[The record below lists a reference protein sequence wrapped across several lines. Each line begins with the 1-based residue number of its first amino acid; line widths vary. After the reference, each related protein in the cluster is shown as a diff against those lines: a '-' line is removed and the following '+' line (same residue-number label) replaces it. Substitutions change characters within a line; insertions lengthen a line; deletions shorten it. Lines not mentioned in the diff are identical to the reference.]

1 MNGTDYFYC
10 ILCCSVFDL
19 LNIHLFH
26 DASNLV
32 SIELVSDT
40 NTIILESFLNIMLI
54 ITLLKVLWS
63 QIYMYNSIL
72 YSECIITTR

>member
-1 MNGTDYFYC
+1 MNVTDYFYC
-10 ILCCSVFDL
+10 ILCYSVFDL

>member
-1 MNGTDYFYC
+1 MNVTDYFYC
-10 ILCCSVFDL
+10 IFCCSVFDL